1 MVDWL
6 PVPGGGTFAL
16 TPDQETAL
24 TILLVVLTIN
34 AVNFIDG
41 LDGLATGIVGIG
53 AAAFYLYYYT
63 LAKRLGLSE
72 QTDTALA
79 SAVLAGVCL
88 GFLPHN
94 FHPARI
100 FLGDTGV
107 DAARVAAGV
116 RADLQPG
123 LAGPEHADHPVGVQ
137 RGDGQPVP
145 GESCRCCCPP
155 PSC

>member
-6 PVPGGGTFAL
+6 PLPGGGTLAL

-24 TILLVVLTIN
+24 TILLVVVTIN

-72 QTDTALA
+72 QTDPALA
-79 SAVLAGVCL
+79 SAVLAGV
-88 GFLPHN
+88 
-94 FHPARI
+94 AW
-100 FLGDTGV
+100 
-107 DAARVAAGV
+107 A
-116 RADLQPG
+116 
-123 LAGPEHADHPVGVQ
+123 
-137 RGDGQPVP
+137 
-145 GESCRCCCPP
+145 SCRTTSTGPGSSWATPGRCCSECCWPTRRSP
-155 PSC
+155 AWPRSTRTR

>member
-1 MVDWL
+1 MRTL
-6 PVPGGGTFAL
+6 AL
-16 TPDQETAL
+16 TPDEGTVL
-24 TILLVVLTIN
+24 TILLVVVTIN

-72 QTDTALA
+72 LADTALA

-94 FHPARI
+94 FYPRPDFHGRHRI
-100 FLGDTGV
+100 
-107 DAARVAAGV
+107 DAARNAAGL
-116 RADLQPG
+116 RADFQPG
-123 LAGPEHADHPVGVQ
+123 LARPEHADQPVRLQ

-145 GESCRCCCPP
+145 GRSCPCWCPP

>member
-1 MVDWL
+1 MIYWL
-6 PVPGGGTFAL
+6 PGPGGATFAL
-16 TPDQETAL
+16 TPDEGTVL
-24 TILLVVLTIN
+24 TILLVVVTIN

-72 QTDTALA
+72 LADTALA

-94 FHPARI
+94 FYRARI
-100 FLGDTGV
+100 FIGDTGMLLGMLLAYAPISSLASI
-107 DAARVAAGV
+107 D
-116 RADLQPG
+116 PNT
-123 LAGPEHADHPVGVQ
+123 LAGPSAYSGGTATGS
-137 RGDGQPVP
+137 RK
-145 GESCRCCCPP
+145 SCPCWCPP